1 MTTLLSPMQEVRLRN
16 LLLYIFKQTTKT
28 PVGLTSLHK
37 LLYFIDFDYY
47 EINEKHLLGLTYH
60 KRKFGPMLECLD
72 GILSVMAG
80 EGTISSSKRRI
91 IDYIQT
97 EWENQEEPDTSL
109 FDSEE
114 LEHINWEISRLAH
127 LTAAEISNFSHSD
140 TPWMVAENGEPL
152 DYELVFY
159 RDDEHLVGEN
169 EDV

>member
-1 MTTLLSPMQEVRLRN
+1 MTSLLSPVQDVRLRN
-16 LLLYIFKQTTKT
+16 LLLYIFKQTAQT
-28 PVGLTSLHK
+28 PVVITALHK

-60 KRKFGPMLECLD
+60 KRKFGTMLECLD
-72 GILSVMAG
+72 GILSVMVR
-80 EGTISSSKRRI
+80 EGTISYTKRGIRSLT
-91 IDYIQT
+91 QT
-97 EWENQEEPDTSL
+97 EWKHQEEPNTSL
-109 FDSEE
+109 FDREE
-114 LEHINWEISRLAH
+114 LKHINWEISRLAH
-127 LTAAEISNFSHSD
+127 LTAIEISNFSHSD